1 MTQNFNILEGAEPYT
16 AEGGRIG
23 ILVSHGFTGTTQSMR
38 PLGEAFAEKGYTVSI
53 PRLKGHGTHPEEME
67 QTTYHDWIAS
77 IDEAFAW
84 LNERCDLIF
93 MAGLS
98 MGGTLALYIAEN
110 HPEIRAISLVNAA
123 VDVPSMVAVT
133 DMQDVRFLDA
143 IGSDIKK
150 TGVTELAYEMT
161 PVASVKQL
169 LKFMAEVRSNLAKV
183 QCPTLIFVS
192 PEDHVVPANNA
203 QIIYDEISSKEKS
216 IIEMPDSYHV
226 ATLDNDQQRI
236 IDETLAFFKKHE
248 KNNR

>member
-1 MTQNFNILEGAEPYT
+1 MTKNFDVLTGAEPFT
-16 AEGGRIG
+16 VEGGRIG

-38 PLGEAFAEKGYTVSI
+38 PLGEAFAKEGYTVSV
-53 PRLKGHGTHPEEME
+53 PRLKGHGTHHEEME
-67 QTTYHDWIAS
+67 QTSYHDWITS
-77 IDEAFAW
+77 IEEAFTW
-84 LNERCDLIF
+84 LNERCDQVF

-110 HPEIRAISLVNAA
+110 YPDIRAISLINAA
-123 VDVPSMVAVT
+123 VDVPSMIAVN
-133 DMQDVRFLDA
+133 DLQDVRFLDA

-150 TGVTELAYEMT
+150 AGAKELAYEMT

-169 LKFMAEVRSNLAKV
+169 LTFMAEVRANLHKV
-183 QCPTLIFVS
+183 RCPTILFVS

-203 QIIYDEISSKEKS
+203 QIIYDEITSEEKT

-236 IDETLAFFKKHE
+236 IDETLAFFKKYE
-248 KNNR
+248 AQ

>member
-1 MTQNFNILEGAEPYT
+1 MTKSFDVLSGAEPFT

-38 PLGEAFAEKGYTVSI
+38 PLGEAFAKEGYTVSV
-53 PRLKGHGTHPEEME
+53 PRLTGHGTHHEEME
-67 QTTYHDWIAS
+67 GTTYQDWIAS
-77 IDEAFAW
+77 IDEAYAW
-84 LNERCDLIF
+84 LKERCDVIF

-98 MGGTLALYIAEN
+98 MGGTLALYIAQN
-110 HPEIRAISLVNAA
+110 HPEIRAISLINAA
-123 VDVPSMVAVT
+123 VDVPSMAAVN

-150 TGVTELAYEMT
+150 AGVAELAYEMT

-169 LKFMAEVRSNLAKV
+169 LKFMAEVRSNLSKV
-183 QCPTLIFVS
+183 SCPALIFVS
-192 PEDHVVPANNA
+192 REDHVVPPDNA
-203 QIIYDEISSKEKS
+203 QIIYDGISSEEKV

-236 IDETLAFFKKHE
+236 IDETLAFFKKYE
-248 KNNR
+248 